1 MGFWKEV
8 KKEWTWSSIKKQ
20 WSDFLAIF
28 IAVAIAGEFREV
40 GFWLYWLVWLIVFFL
55 SRFILLLI
63 KKSIS

>member
-28 IAVAIAGEFREV
+28 IAAAIAGEFWED

>member
-28 IAVAIAGEFREV
+28 IAAAIAGEFRED
-40 GFWLYWLVWLIVFFL
+40 GFWLYCLVWLIVFFL

>member
-8 KKEWTWSSIKKQ
+8 KKEWTWSNIKKQ

-28 IAVAIAGEFREV
+28 IAAAIAGVFQEH
-40 GFWLYWLVWLIVFFL
+40 GFWLYWLVWIIVFFL
-55 SRFILLLI
+55 SRYILLLI

>member
-28 IAVAIAGEFREV
+28 IAAAIAGEFRADGV
-40 GFWLYWLVWLIVFFL
+40 WLSCLVWGIVFFL

>member
-8 KKEWTWSSIKKQ
+8 KKEWTWSNIKKQ

-28 IAVAIAGEFREV
+28 IAAAIAGVFQEH
-40 GFWLYWLVWLIVFFL
+40 GFWLYWLVWIIVFFL
-55 SRFILLLI
+55 SRFILILI

>member
-1 MGFWKEV
+1 MGFWEEV

-28 IAVAIAGEFREV
+28 IAAAIAEVFRED
-40 GFWLYWLVWLIVFFL
+40 GFWLYWLVWLILFFL

>member
-8 KKEWTWSSIKKQ
+8 KKEWSWTTIKKQ
-20 WSDFLAIF
+20 WPDFLAIF
-28 IAVAIAGEFREV
+28 IAVTIAGKFREH

>member
-28 IAVAIAGEFREV
+28 IAVAIAGEFREH
-40 GFWLYWLVWLIVFFL
+40 GLWLYLLVWLIVFFL

>member
-8 KKEWTWSSIKKQ
+8 KKEWSWTTIKKQ
-20 WSDFLAIF
+20 WPDFLAIF
-28 IAVAIAGEFREV
+28 IAVAIAGEFRED

>member
-1 MGFWKEV
+1 MGFWKDV

-28 IAVAIAGEFREV
+28 IAVAIAGEFREH
-40 GFWLYWLVWLIVFFL
+40 GFWFYWLVWLFVFFL
-55 SRFILLLI
+55 SRFIITLI

>member
-1 MGFWKEV
+1 MGFWKDV

-28 IAVAIAGEFREV
+28 IAVAIAGEFREH
-40 GFWLYWLVWLIVFFL
+40 GFWLYWLIWLIVFFL
-55 SRFILLLI
+55 SRFILTLI

>member
-28 IAVAIAGEFREV
+28 IAVI
-40 GFWLYWLVWLIVFFL
+40 WLIVFFL
-55 SRFILLLI
+55 SRFILTLI

>member
-28 IAVAIAGEFREV
+28 IAAAIAGEFREH
-40 GFWLYWLVWLIVFFL
+40 GLWLYLLVWLIVFFL
-55 SRFILLLI
+55 LRFILLLI
-63 KKSIS
+63 KKGIS

>member
-28 IAVAIAGEFREV
+28 IAATIAGEFRED

>member
-8 KKEWTWSSIKKQ
+8 EKEWTWSSIKKQ

-28 IAVAIAGEFREV
+28 IAAAIAGEFREH
-40 GFWLYWLVWLIVFFL
+40 GLWLYLLVWLIVFFL
-55 SRFILLLI
+55 LRFILLLI

>member
-28 IAVAIAGEFREV
+28 IAAAIAGEFRKD